1 MPVTSRT
8 MAFAAA
14 LVAIFWLTGFLPS
27 KNASADAIATRNC
40 KMDAIKQSVCI
51 YQAILE
57 DVDKNYS
64 MRGGGG
70 ISRVVQ
76 NSTTSYSVHLLQ
88 EGREDVRSYEVKV
101 ASNGK
106 VTITNVTE
114 KTISH

>member
-1 MPVTSRT
+1 MTFRNRII
-8 MAFAAA
+8 AFAVA
-14 LVAIFWLTGFLPS
+14 LTAIFWLSGFSPS
-27 KNASADAIATRNC
+27 KKAGGDAIATRNC

-88 EGREDVRSYEVKV
+88 EGREDVRIYEVKV

>member
-27 KNASADAIATRNC
+27 KKASADAIATRNC

-64 MRGGGG
+64 CLLYTSG
-70 ISRVVQ
+70 IGPSAAD
-76 NSTTSYSVHLLQ
+76 TTSTAPSICAAPVIMFLM
-88 EGREDVRSYEVKV
+88 
-101 ASNGK
+101 
-106 VTITNVTE
+106 
-114 KTISH
+114 